1 VTLVSS
7 IRRSSTRVVVTLLG
21 LASVAFVLIAMK
33 KAAPTLAGLVT
44 TQPFELVAS
53 LSLLLAAV
61 LWSAVCWAYLVRQLD
76 RTHVGKARLVAIFL
90 TAWPTRYVPGTLPY
104 HMTRLL
110 MAERHGLSRG
120 AIASSSLYELILAVG
135 SATALGFVALAL
147 TLGDATC
154 GTGYIVAMAPLI
166 LAPFVVQ
173 RRVLIPLSRHVL
185 GLLGRPGISPD
196 HALGAG
202 QALTSTAM
210 YIGVHVLNG
219 LAFAVLVT
227 VLVDGE
233 PGLLLLVGAYSL
245 ACAAGVAVPLIPGG
259 LGVREAVLTGLLSST
274 LSPETALIAAG
285 SIRAVSIVADLLP
298 AAFVA
303 VILARRGR
311 NAALPRTFT
320 LPSEPAA

>member
-1 VTLVSS
+1 MTPVSS
-7 IRRSSTRVVVTLLG
+7 LRRRPARLAVILVAF
-21 LASVAFVLIAMK
+21 ASVAFVLIAMK
-33 KAAPTLAGLVT
+33 QAAPTLVDLVVER
-44 TQPFELVAS
+44 PLELGAS

-76 RTHVGKARLVAIFL
+76 HTRVGNARLVAIFL
-90 TAWPTRYVPGTLPY
+90 TAWPARYVPGTLPY

-110 MAERHGLSRG
+110 MAERHGLRRS
-120 AIASSSLYELILAVG
+120 AMAASSLYELILAVG

-147 TLGDATC
+147 TIGNETY
-154 GTGYIVAMAPLI
+154 GTGYVIAMAPLV

-173 RRVLIPLSRHVL
+173 RRVLVPLSRRLL
-185 GLLGRPGISPD
+185 GLLGRPGIAPD

-202 QALTSTAM
+202 QGMTSMAM

-219 LAFAVLVT
+219 LAFAVLVA
-227 VLVDGE
+227 VLVDNS
-233 PGLLLLVGAYSL
+233 PSPILLIGAYSV

-259 LGVREAVLTGLLSST
+259 LGVREAVLTGLLSNA
-274 LSPETALIAAG
+274 LSPETALVAAG

-298 AAFVA
+298 AALVA
-303 VILARRGR
+303 ILGRGR
-311 NAALPRTFT
+311 PDTASVHELA